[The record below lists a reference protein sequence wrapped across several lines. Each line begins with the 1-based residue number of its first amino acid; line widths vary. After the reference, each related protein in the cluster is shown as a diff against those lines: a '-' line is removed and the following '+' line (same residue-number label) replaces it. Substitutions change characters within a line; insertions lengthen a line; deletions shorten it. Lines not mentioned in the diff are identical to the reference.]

1 LTLQVT
7 GLPGL
12 TVETDPAVP
21 VAIAG
26 EMTTIAARV
35 QADPTQTT
43 GGGHNVFFEVSSNT
57 AEDINAETDTRF
69 FLPVK

>member
-21 VAIAG
+21 VALAG

-35 QADPTQTT
+35 QADPTQMT
-43 GGGHNVFFEVSSNT
+43 GGGHNVLFEVISKT
-57 AEDINAETDTRF
+57 AEDINADSDTRF